1 MDNINQVLIF
11 LLMRT
16 DLRKQRAFRFGLTCG
31 KNITTGSKSA
41 KKFSYLVTSR
51 NDKYSKSTRQI
62 VTCCNSRS

>member
-41 KKFSYLVTSR
+41 KK
-51 NDKYSKSTRQI
+51 I
-62 VTCCNSRS
+62 